1 MSSLPRPAPTPI
13 SYSAQ
18 GAGEATG
25 LSTSFIYEAVRS
37 GDLPGRYAKSKLII
51 RREDLEAW
59 IDGLPAE
66 KP

>member
-1 MSSLPRPAPTPI
+1 MAI

-37 GDLPGRYAKSKLII
+37 GELPGRYAKSKLII
-51 RREDLEAW
+51 EHDALAAW
-59 IDGLPAE
+59 VASLPTD
-66 KP
+66 KPEVGR